1 MMFDKTYLENL
12 CKKYGLKPKFL
23 RDNLWPEEKTR
34 GLSYFNKGKTA
45 TIKNLEMIAD
55 IIGCSTDEILRR
67 VPIGSQIIS
76 GDNNQVGNVTVQ
88 NDVEHMRM
96 TIVHQNELIK
106 NMKDEIKRMQRMY
119 EQQLK
124 AKDNQIN
131 SLIEF
136 SKTTENQ

>member
-67 VPIGSQIIS
+67 APIGSQIIS

-136 SKTTENQ
+136 SKSTENQ